1 MAAKKKQTLQDVQ
14 RSKSERIMEGVAY
27 WAAFYRKN
35 PQRFVAE
42 YLNIKLKLFQ
52 KILIYMMMVSTNFM
66 YIASRGSG
74 KTWLVSLYCVVRCI
88 LFPGTKICIVS
99 GYKSQSLECIQK
111 IEEDF
116 MKNYSWGSI
125 NLCAEISDIST
136 SINNAHCE
144 FRNGS
149 WVKIVTASD
158 AARHNRANIVC
169 VDEFRMVDL
178 NILNTVIRKFLTAPR
193 SPGYLS
199 KPEYKHL
206 AERNCELY
214 MSSAWFTS
222 HWSYK
227 KLQTYFSL
235 MLNDKK
241 KYFCCGLPY
250 QLAIKEGL
258 LSREQVEDEMSEA
271 DFDATSFS
279 MEMGALWLGDSDDAF
294 FKFDDISP
302 RRKLKHSY
310 FPLEIYKAHRIKI
323 PSLALNERRI
333 LSVDVALMASKKHN
347 NDAAALIINSAI
359 PTERNDYISNIVYI
373 ETHEGMT
380 TDELGLL
387 VMRFFYQYKCT
398 DLVLDTGGQGL
409 GVYDFIIKN
418 QYDPEYDVT
427 YEALTCCNNED
438 MADRC
443 KVRNAKK
450 AIWSIKATAEF
461 NSNAAIGL
469 RAGFQN
475 GVINL
480 LIPDLEAEQEIQKIR
495 GFGKMSER
503 EKALLQ
509 APYTQTSLLINELI
523 YLDHEMKG
531 NTVKIKERPGMR
543 KDRFSSLEYNFQICQ
558 DLYRK
563 RRPCENTESLV
574 KRLAIRQPKRFSMF
588 AE

>member
-1 MAAKKKQTLQDVQ
+1 
-14 RSKSERIMEGVAY
+14 
-27 WAAFYRKN
+27 
-35 PQRFVAE
+35 
-42 YLNIKLKLFQ
+42 
-52 KILIYMMMVSTNFM
+52 
-66 YIASRGSG
+66 
-74 KTWLVSLYCVVRCI
+74 
-88 LFPGTKICIVS
+88 
-99 GYKSQSLECIQK
+99 
-111 IEEDF
+111 
-116 MKNYSWGSI
+116 
-125 NLCAEISDIST
+125 
-136 SINNAHCE
+136 
-144 FRNGS
+144 
-149 WVKIVTASD
+149 
-158 AARHNRANIVC
+158 
-169 VDEFRMVDL
+169 MVDL

-199 KPEYKHL
+199 KPEYEHL

-258 LSREQVEDEMSEA
+258 LFREQVEDEMSEA

-323 PSLALNERRI
+323 PPLALNERRI

-359 PTERNDYISNIVYI
+359 PTERSDYISNIVYI

-450 AIWSIKATAEF
+450 AICLSRRRQNLTAMRLSVCVQDSRMVSSIC
-461 NSNAAIGL
+461 S
-469 RAGFQN
+469 
-475 GVINL
+475 
-480 LIPDLEAEQEIQKIR
+480 
-495 GFGKMSER
+495 
-503 EKALLQ
+503 
-509 APYTQTSLLINELI
+509 
-523 YLDHEMKG
+523 
-531 NTVKIKERPGMR
+531 
-543 KDRFSSLEYNFQICQ
+543 FQILKPSRKFRRFAGSVKC
-558 DLYRK
+558 LSARRLFYRL
-563 RRPCENTESLV
+563 RILRHL
-574 KRLAIRQPKRFSMF
+574 F
-588 AE
+588 